1 MKKTIQESSNFTMG
15 YIRKEAVEKV
25 LKAHSND
32 KGFMNLLEL
41 VRKGKNTSTLPRPR
55 FSVRDLN
62 KEIVDLVVEFTQDGK
77 SLNVYEES
85 RGSRSFIYQFPI
97 EDIISNK
104 TTTATTTIKKVVP
117 TATTTIKKVVPTTT
131 TTKKVVRKRHTTTK
145 TTTKSPK

>member
-1 MKKTIQESSNFTMG
+1 MG
-15 YIRKEAVEKV
+15 YIRKEAVEKI
-25 LKAHSND
+25 LKAHAND

-97 EDIISNK
+97 ENIISNK
-104 TTTATTTIKKVVP
+104 TTTATA

-131 TTKKVVRKRHTTTK
+131 TTKKVVRKRRTTTK

>member
-1 MKKTIQESSNFTMG
+1 MG
-15 YIRKEAVEKV
+15 YIRKDAVEKI
-25 LKAHSND
+25 LKAHAND

-41 VRKGKNTSTLPRPR
+41 VRKGKNTSTLPHPR

-85 RGSRSFIYQFPI
+85 RGLRSFIYQFPI

-104 TTTATTTIKKVVP
+104 TTTATTKINKAVPEATTKIKKVVP
-117 TATTTIKKVVPTTT
+117 EATTKIKKVVSTTT
-131 TTKKVVRKRHTTTK
+131 TTKKVARKRHTTTK
-145 TTTKSPK
+145 TTAKSPK

>member
-1 MKKTIQESSNFTMG
+1 MKKTLQESRNFIMG

-25 LKAHSND
+25 LKAHAND

-41 VRKGKNTSTLPRPR
+41 VRKGQNTNTLPHPR

-85 RGSRSFIYQFPI
+85 RGSRSFVYQFPL

-104 TTTATTTIKKVVP
+104 TTTATTTVKKVVS
-117 TATTTIKKVVPTTT
+117 TTT
-131 TTKKVVRKRHTTTK
+131 TTKKVVRKRRTTTK